1 MKGLWKDKQTGLL
14 AEVISATDDAVWYV
28 IPEWRGPQKCSRE
41 AFEAAMEPVTPD
53 NSSPSNGIA
62 VAPPTQDSNEETK

>member
-53 NSSPSNGIA
+53 NSSPSNA
-62 VAPPTQDSNEETK
+62 